1 MGNEDIILQSSAVAK
16 TWLETCF
23 KDARLQ
29 KKAPKNMHTSLHEL
43 AGQTPQYRLVERHID
58 CGILP
63 CGHTLTGLPIAQVQH
78 HLLGNPY
85 QSPFWRQTKGI
96 QSKGEQNGGHNPSSK
111 VFYIIP
117 LIRVH
122 LAWISF
128 FGGGDCGIGCVSLSI
143 SPS

>member
-1 MGNEDIILQSSAVAK
+1 MPGSKRKLKKICILQSMN
-16 TWLETCF
+16 
-23 KDARLQ
+23 LQ
-29 KKAPKNMHTSLHEL
+29 VKPQNTVEL
-43 AGQTPQYRLVERHID
+43 SEKID

-63 CGHTLTGLPIAQVQH
+63 CGNTLIGLPIAQVQH

-128 FGGGDCGIGCVSLSI
+128 FGGGDYGIGCVSLSI